1 MRRPIEQ
8 PAETYPVSVSSALDT
23 ALSHAKSTFYPES
36 SQVEMLQ
43 DLIRRGLQA
52 ARNAEQHP
60 ASS

>member
-1 MRRPIEQ
+1 MEQ
-8 PAETYPVSVSSALDT
+8 PAETYPVSVSSALD
-23 ALSHAKSTFYPES
+23 S